1 MINFDSIDRKSV
13 TILCRYPEGSES
25 LAVFLRQKGFAVSF
39 EKLPGA
45 FFQSIS
51 KSPPGIVMISHE
63 LNTKMG
69 KVFPN
74 FIYKKFKIPVLLFHE
89 MAEKKEAPAALAVK
103 NASAAVRSANSNS
116 PEEIH
121 EEIENLRE
129 SYKSSIQNVVSQ
141 LKKNDPLTSS
151 SRLKDQEKVIQVL
164 EKNLKLATNSLEEK
178 KELNLLALKIIDPSG
193 SGSFMFFTEVP
204 EGECKVE
211 SQNALLKDI
220 QAEGLPEMIIEPM
233 DGTVGQ
239 ELYQNLKLNSD
250 KVIQGYCG
258 EQAVIMLY
266 FMNSEVS
273 SLDEVTISE
282 KGYFVPV
289 KEWWVKMPLL
299 FDAYLYFSHKE
310 RKLLYLR
317 KGDSF
322 RERNILKFSDQSR
335 KILVDCEDFHSFE
348 AMSQLAAL
356 AKVKI

>member
-13 TILCRYPEGSES
+13 TILCRNPEGSES
-25 LAVFLRQKGFAVSF
+25 LAEFLRQKGFAVSF

-63 LNTKMG
+63 MNTQMG
-69 KVFPN
+69 KVFPH

-89 MAEKKEAPAALAVK
+89 MAEKREASAANAVK
-103 NASAAVRSANSNS
+103 NSSDAVRSASSNS
-116 PEEIH
+116 PKEIH
-121 EEIENLRE
+121 EEIESLRE
-129 SYKSSIQNVVSQ
+129 SYKSSVQSVFSE
-141 LKKNDPLTSS
+141 LKKSDSLTSQ

-178 KELNLLALKIIDPSG
+178 EKLNLLSLKIIDPSG

-204 EGECKVE
+204 EGENKVDM
-211 SQNALLKDI
+211 QNVLLKELHA
-220 QAEGLPEMIIEPM
+220 QGMPEMVMEPM
-233 DGTVGQ
+233 DGAIGQ
-239 ELYQNLKLNSD
+239 DLYQKLKLNSN
-250 KVIQGYCG
+250 KVMQGYCG

-266 FMNSEVS
+266 FMNSEVN

-289 KEWWVKMPLL
+289 KEWWTKMPLL

-317 KGDSF
+317 KGDFF
-322 RERNILKFSDQSR
+322 RERNIHKFSDQSQ
-335 KILVDCEDFHSFE
+335 KILVNCEDFHSFE
-348 AMSQLAAL
+348 AMCQLAAL
-356 AKVKI
+356 AKV